1 MENFFLRRREKP
13 SGAQNNTAPVSV
25 AAGSGDSDRIVPTEH
40 AGAHR
45 KKHERIRFFMTG
57 IIATAIFAA
66 VGLWGEWAVAPAA
79 GWAVATIFHSV
90 DIRARIGWMGP
101 DETEA
106 HAAVEDPSRAVREVL
121 VLSANVISL
130 AAVVLLIVE
139 VERIEGWTKLIFAVI
154 ALVAV
159 ASSWVLLHTIYT
171 LRYAEC
177 YYGSN
182 PPGGIDFG
190 SDDFPSYLDFAYFSF
205 TIGMTYAPADSVTSS
220 EIRQIVFG
228 HAIMSFLFGTGILAT
243 AISLVVGLF

>member
-13 SGAQNNTAPVSV
+13 SSASNAAPDSVTAENRDPGRSMP
-25 AAGSGDSDRIVPTEH
+25 AEH

-121 VLSANVISL
+121 VLTANVISL
-130 AAVVLLIVE
+130 VAVVLLIVE

-154 ALVAV
+154 ALVTV

-190 SDDFPSYLDFAYFSF
+190 SDDLPSYLDFAYFSF